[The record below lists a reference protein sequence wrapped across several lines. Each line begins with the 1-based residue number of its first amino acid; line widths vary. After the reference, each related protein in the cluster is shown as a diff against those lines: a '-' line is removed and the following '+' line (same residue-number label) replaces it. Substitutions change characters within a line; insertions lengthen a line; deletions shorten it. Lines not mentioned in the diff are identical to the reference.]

1 MKLSRNLPVG
11 FFFIFNQF
19 LFSQSIENPN
29 ILFIIVD
36 DLNDYIG
43 VLNGHKQAKT
53 PNIDK
58 LANEATN
65 FKNAHANVPV
75 INLQKQLIYRHPTP
89 SLQRFWLDSHFKQ
102 PHLKN
107 KTTFIEL
114 LKQNNYET
122 YGTGKILHANKR
134 NYWSELKKNILWSSR
149 L

>member
-1 MKLSRNLPVG
+1 MKLSRNLSVG

-58 LANEATN
+58 
-65 FKNAHANVPV
+65 
-75 INLQKQLIYRHPTP
+75 
-89 SLQRFWLDSHFKQ
+89 
-102 PHLKN
+102 N
-107 KTTFIEL
+107 K
-114 LKQNNYET
+114 
-122 YGTGKILHANKR
+122 
-134 NYWSELKKNILWSSR
+134 
-149 L
+149 